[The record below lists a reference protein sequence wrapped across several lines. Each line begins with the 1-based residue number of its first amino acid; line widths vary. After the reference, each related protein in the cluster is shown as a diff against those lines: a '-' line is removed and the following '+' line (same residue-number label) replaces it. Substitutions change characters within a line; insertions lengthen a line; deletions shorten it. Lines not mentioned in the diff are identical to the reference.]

1 MKGGKPTMQKKTW
14 NTPVLTAFGSV
25 EKLTLKDKHVGTTD
39 GLTFNGVPISG

>member
-1 MKGGKPTMQKKTW
+1 MQKKTW